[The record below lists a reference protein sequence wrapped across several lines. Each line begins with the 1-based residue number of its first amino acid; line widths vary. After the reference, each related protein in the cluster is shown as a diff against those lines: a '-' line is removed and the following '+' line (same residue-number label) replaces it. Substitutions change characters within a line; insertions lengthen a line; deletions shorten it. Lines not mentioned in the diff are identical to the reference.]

1 MAVSEKREKIQKTYS
16 FRASSELG
24 EQLQEAREGFHMA
37 ARDTELGDHFG
48 NEFTLAL
55 LRRLRVLDENLP
67 DGVFIREIVEAFVSA
82 GRRVRWEQDH
92 MEEFATFDR
101 EDTEG
106 EAWRK
111 GAMRLVA
118 KRIAAEGD

>member
-1 MAVSEKREKIQKTYS
+1 MAVSEKSEKSQKTYS

-24 EQLQEAREGFHMA
+24 EQLLEARGGFDMA
-37 ARDTELGDHFG
+37 ARDAELANHFG
-48 NEFTLAL
+48 NEFGLAL
-55 LRRLRVLDENLP
+55 LRRLRTLGEDLP

-92 MEEFATFDR
+92 MEEFAAFAR
-101 EDTEG
+101 EDTDGDE
-106 EAWRK
+106 WRR
-111 GAMRLVA
+111 GAMRLAA

>member
-1 MAVSEKREKIQKTYS
+1 
-16 FRASSELG
+16 
-24 EQLQEAREGFHMA
+24 MA
-37 ARDTELGDHFG
+37 ARDAELGNHLG
-48 NEFTLAL
+48 NEFALAL
-55 LRRLRVLDENLP
+55 LRRLHVLGEDLP
-67 DGVFIREIVEAFVSA
+67 DGVFIREIVEAFVCA

-92 MEEFATFDR
+92 MEEFAAFAR

-106 EAWRK
+106 EEWRQ

>member
-1 MAVSEKREKIQKTYS
+1 VAVSAKSQKTYS

-24 EQLQEAREGFHMA
+24 ERLREARAGFDMA
-37 ARDTELGDHFG
+37 ARDAELSAHLG
-48 NEFTLAL
+48 NEFGLAL
-55 LRRLRVLDENLP
+55 LRRLHTLSEDLP

-82 GRRVRWEQDH
+82 GRRVRSEQEQ
-92 MEEFATFDR
+92 MEELRAFDR

-106 EAWRK
+106 EAWRR

-118 KRIAAEGD
+118 ARIAAEGD